1 MAKGVVVKWTDK
13 MDLMVRE
20 MWPTHSRPD
29 MCKLLGVTEP
39 SLYRR
44 AKLLGLGIKQE
55 RASMG
60 GKIAT
65 DNMCDMRATKD
76 FERVYRA
83 AAERNGWAVHDYARA
98 TQ

>member
-1 MAKGVVVKWTDK
+1 

-65 DNMCDMRATKD
+65 DNMSDMRSTKD
-76 FERVYRA
+76 FEKRYAEVAKRRGWVVRDDYRRA
-83 AAERNGWAVHDYARA
+83 A
-98 TQ
+98 